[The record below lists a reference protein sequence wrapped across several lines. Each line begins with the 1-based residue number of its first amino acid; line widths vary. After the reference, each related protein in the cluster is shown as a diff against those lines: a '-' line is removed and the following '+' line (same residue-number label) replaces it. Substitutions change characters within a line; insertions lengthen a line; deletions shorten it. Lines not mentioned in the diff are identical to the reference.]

1 MEYVEG
7 ERLDRYCDA
16 RGLGVP
22 ERLAL
27 FRKVCAAV
35 AYAHQ
40 NLVVHRDLKPANI
53 WVTAEGE
60 PKLLDFGIA
69 KLLVPEAGEDGD
81 APPTLSGAMT
91 PEYASPE
98 QLRGEAI
105 TTASDVYSLGVIL
118 CELLTGQ
125 RPYRLKSRRPVE
137 IAAAIC
143 TEELRR
149 PSTLVGGADAPG
161 GAKPLP
167 PGQSADRLRRRLRG
181 DLDNIV
187 ALALRKEPTRRYSSV
202 GQFSEDLRRHREGLP
217 VLARPDTLAYRTSK
231 FVRRNTVG
239 VAAAALV
246 ALALVAG
253 LVATTW
259 EARRADRRF
268 NDVRQLAHAMLF
280 EIEPQIASL
289 SGATPARSALVK
301 HALEYLDSLSREA
314 GENRELRRE
323 LATAYEKVGEV
334 QGNPTT
340 SNLGDLSGAL
350 SSYRKAGELRRSL
363 VQADPRD
370 ARARHEL
377 AANYENIGSV
387 LWWSNQTD
395 ATLANY
401 AAALKLRR
409 ALLAEQPASAEFRR
423 GFASL
428 QMSIGEVA
436 DWNGRPAEALEDY
449 RQALSVEQG
458 LAREHADDVEAQI
471 NVVRCLSRI
480 GGAQKDAG
488 QYDAGADTL
497 GRAEDLISAIVQ
509 RHPDNSSA
517 RIEQWFVSFS
527 RCEMYNGQKATAK
540 ALALGP
546 RMVAMAEALARQDP
560 KNTSLQHDL
569 ADSYDYYGESL
580 FQGKRWQESID
591 AYQKAL
597 EIDTRLAGQSPENGE
612 YLHSSGTDH
621 LGIGRARLEL
631 GQLAEAEA
639 DAQQAE
645 HFLAQAYAKD
655 ASNLVPRRELVQV
668 YVTRGKICERRGQTA
683 EARRWFQQALT
694 DLEELAARK
703 FTDPDDPED
712 RALLARQTGRPAP
725 VGGERRRFHGKG
737 GAAREPLHFAPGI
750 DGRQHFIDGLA
761 AVLPGRPFL
770 CLGPCA
776 TFPRAST
783 RSATS
788 WAASICWWRTAATA
802 ACSSTRAS
810 SATSA
815 GCGGG
820 CGGWSCRPRRS
831 GPFCSPTAT
840 WTTSATSPKSTTGPA
855 RPSGRTRKNAPTSK
869 GAIPTPG
876 WRACA
881 AGRRP
886 RGASCCAAAAA
897 TSTARSATARCSR
910 SGAGCAS
917 STCPGTPAGTA
928 ASTASGTTCF
938 SAATCSRATS
948 SPPTARPPSST
959 ACRSTSPPA
968 SAGWPS

>member
-1 MEYVEG
+1 MPPDEPDRLRELVTLTLEQTQDERTAFLADACGDNEALRAEVLSLVGREQAARAFLEAPAVRVNDPSTRAVRHGELKPDDRLGDCRILSLLGEGGMGEVYLAEDTKLERRVAIKLLKRQLGDDARGRQFQHERRVLAGLTHPGIARLYGAALSPEGRSYLVMEYVEG

-16 RGLGVP
+16 RGLGIP

-69 KLLVPEAGEDGD
+69 KLLDADAGEDGD
-81 APPTLSGAMT
+81 ATPTVSGAMT

-125 RPYRLKSRRPVE
+125 RPYRLKSRRPAE

-149 PSTLVGGADAPG
+149 PSTLIGGTDANG

-167 PGQSADRLRRRLRG
+167 AGQSADRLRRRLRG

-187 ALALRKEPTRRYSSV
+187 ALALRKEPTRRYTSV
-202 GQFSEDLRRHREGLP
+202 GQFSEDLRRHGEGLP

-231 FVRRNTVG
+231 FVRRNKVG

-253 LVATTW
+253 MITTTW

-289 SGATPARSALVK
+289 AGATPARSALVK
-301 HALEYLDSLSREA
+301 HALAYLDSLSREA

-377 AANYENIGSV
+377 ATNFENIGSV

-395 ATLANY
+395 DALANY
-401 AAALKLRR
+401 AQALRLRR

-449 RQALSVEQG
+449 RQALAVEQG
-458 LAREHADDVEAQI
+458 LAQEHPDDVEAQI

-480 GGAQKDAG
+480 GGAQKNAG
-488 QYDAGADTL
+488 QYDAGAETL
-497 GRAEDLISAIVQ
+497 ATGGGPHLRHRAAPPRQQLRQGRAVV
-509 RHPDNSSA
+509 R
-517 RIEQWFVSFS
+517 V
-527 RCEMYNGQKATAK
+527 
-540 ALALGP
+540 
-546 RMVAMAEALARQDP
+546 
-560 KNTSLQHDL
+560 LQ
-569 ADSYDYYGESL
+569 
-580 FQGKRWQESID
+580 
-591 AYQKAL
+591 
-597 EIDTRLAGQSPENGE
+597 PM
-612 YLHSSGTDH
+612 
-621 LGIGRARLEL
+621 
-631 GQLAEAEA
+631 
-639 DAQQAE
+639 
-645 HFLAQAYAKD
+645 
-655 ASNLVPRRELVQV
+655 
-668 YVTRGKICERRGQTA
+668 
-683 EARRWFQQALT
+683 
-694 DLEELAARK
+694 
-703 FTDPDDPED
+703 
-712 RALLARQTGRPAP
+712 
-725 VGGERRRFHGKG
+725 
-737 GAAREPLHFAPGI
+737 
-750 DGRQHFIDGLA
+750 
-761 AVLPGRPFL
+761 
-770 CLGPCA
+770 
-776 TFPRAST
+776 
-783 RSATS
+783 
-788 WAASICWWRTAATA
+788 
-802 ACSSTRAS
+802 
-810 SATSA
+810 
-815 GCGGG
+815 
-820 CGGWSCRPRRS
+820 
-831 GPFCSPTAT
+831 
-840 WTTSATSPKSTTGPA
+840 
-855 RPSGRTRKNAPTSK
+855 
-869 GAIPTPG
+869 
-876 WRACA
+876 
-881 AGRRP
+881 
-886 RGASCCAAAAA
+886 
-897 TSTARSATARCSR
+897 
-910 SGAGCAS
+910 
-917 STCPGTPAGTA
+917 
-928 ASTASGTTCF
+928 
-938 SAATCSRATS
+938 
-948 SPPTARPPSST
+948 
-959 ACRSTSPPA
+959 
-968 SAGWPS
+968 